1 MKNHQQGFTLIESLL
16 VLAIFLI
23 LSSITVFSVKP
34 QANRMEDE
42 TFISQLKADLFF
54 AQQYAISHQHEV
66 YVAFSENEYNYYI
79 YERNDLPRLVERYY
93 SNNIHVY
100 PGTLSLY
107 FRFLPDGNISKFGS
121 FTIVTKD
128 KQYRVTFLI
137 GKGRFYVT
145 EE

>member
-1 MKNHQQGFTLIESLL
+1 MKNNQNGFTLIESLL

-34 QANRMEDE
+34 QANRIEDE
-42 TFISQLKADLFF
+42 TFISQLKTDLYF

-66 YVAFSENEYNYYI
+66 YVGFSENEYNYYI
-79 YERNDLPRLVERYY
+79 YERNDLPLLVERYY
-93 SNNIHVY
+93 SNDIHVY

>member
-1 MKNHQQGFTLIESLL
+1 MKMNQKGFTLLESLL

-23 LSSITVFSVKP
+23 ISSITVFSVKP

-42 TFISQLKADLFF
+42 TFISQLKADLYF
-54 AQQYAISHQHEV
+54 AQQYSISHQHEV
-66 YVAFSENEYNYYI
+66 TVSFSENEYNYFI
-79 YERNDLPRLVERYY
+79 YERTDLPRLVERYY
-93 SNNIHVY
+93 SSDIHVY
-100 PGTLSLY
+100 PGTLPLY
-107 FRFLPDGNISKFGS
+107 FRFLSDGNISKFGS

-128 KQYRVTFLI
+128 KQYRITFLI